1 MMEVVVDKNS
11 TIHENK
17 KPEGKNLKS
26 CHIASY
32 FSLDVNFCLQIRIFF
47 FKCFNKLDCFE

>member
-1 MMEVVVDKNS
+1 MEVVVDKNS

-26 CHIASY
+26 CNIASY
-32 FSLDVNFCLQIRIFF
+32 FRLDVNFCLQIRIFF
-47 FKCFNKLDCFE
+47 LKCFNKLDCFE